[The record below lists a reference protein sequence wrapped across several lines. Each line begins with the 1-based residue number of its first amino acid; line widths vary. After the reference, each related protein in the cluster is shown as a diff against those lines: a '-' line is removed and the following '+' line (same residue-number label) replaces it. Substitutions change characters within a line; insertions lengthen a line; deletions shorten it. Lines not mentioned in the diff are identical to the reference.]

1 MQQFYK
7 YLILVLLVLHVSSI
21 KSKTASL
28 WIGES
33 TTFVTDK
40 IDVPIG
46 WDYVITT
53 GFVWN
58 ISENT
63 KQYISMGTSG
73 MDWNTVTLNKFFTG
87 SKYITCTIYYQGVR
101 IRLGSQEFSD
111 LRSKEQRFYI
121 KCNTVDIELYPV
133 SMDLNIG
140 ESQNIQ
146 YRLTPTSST
155 PPTTVTFFSSNPQ
168 VAEVDFKGNVYAKG
182 IGSATITAKTNFETS
197 ATCEVKVNPV
207 QATSIQIEP
216 MSIKMHIG
224 ESEKLKATVLP
235 THTSDKSIA
244 WTSSDENIVSV
255 DPEGKITAKSQG
267 HAQILAS
274 TLEPV

>member
-1 MQQFYK
+1 M
-7 YLILVLLVLHVSSI
+7 
-21 KSKTASL
+21 
-28 WIGES
+28 
-33 TTFVTDK
+33 
-40 IDVPIG
+40 
-46 WDYVITT
+46 
-53 GFVWN
+53 
-58 ISENT
+58 
-63 KQYISMGTSG
+63 
-73 MDWNTVTLNKFFTG
+73 
-87 SKYITCTIYYQGVR
+87 
-101 IRLGSQEFSD
+101 
-111 LRSKEQRFYI
+111 
-121 KCNTVDIELYPV
+121 
-133 SMDLNIG
+133 
-140 ESQNIQ
+140 Q
-146 YRLTPTSST
+146 YRRYRTISSLNGFEYRRLAEHPIQT
-155 PPTTVTFFSSNPQ
+155 YPNIEYSSYHCYLFFPVNPQ

-267 HAQILAS
+267 MPKSWH
-274 TLEPV
+274 PH